1 MQIPQDFLAYAQ
13 KTLILVC
20 DRGRAKFYQAFD
32 RKFNLAEEIKND
44 RLELDDVEPYST
56 LAGGHLSQSQ
66 DEDFK
71 DREAKMFYKKL
82 AQEIFDRK
90 QKDEFQKLIIVIAHE
105 DKNILLDELH
115 EEIKQTLQF
124 VILEQVLKIPDD
136 ELVKI
141 IDDRRQKNV

>member
-1 MQIPQDFLAYAQ
+1 MQIPQDFLAHNQ

-32 RKFNLAEEIKND
+32 RELNLVEEIKND

-71 DREAKMFYKKL
+71 DREAKKFYQKL

-90 QKDEFQKLIIVIAHE
+90 QKAEFQKLIIVIAHE
-105 DKNILLDELH
+105 DKNILLACLH
-115 EEIKQTLQF
+115 EEIRPL
-124 VILEQVLKIPDD
+124 LELVVPEQSLKISDNA
-136 ELVKI
+136 LAKL
-141 IDDRRQKNV
+141 IDDWRNRNF